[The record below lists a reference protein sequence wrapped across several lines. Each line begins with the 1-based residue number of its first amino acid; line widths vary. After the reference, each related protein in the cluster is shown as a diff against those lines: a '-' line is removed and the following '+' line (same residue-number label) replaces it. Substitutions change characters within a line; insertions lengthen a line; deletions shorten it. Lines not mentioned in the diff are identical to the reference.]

1 MKKLISFLSGI
12 VLIAIAIGM
21 VGAAC
26 IIYDTTNSSEIKPYF
41 FQPNTLSQRRVDDPK
56 TVSDLGDETVR
67 NMLIY
72 KYVNEYFYVVPN
84 QKEIDSRIKGYYSP
98 RTPTV
103 LRGMSAKPAFDYWVK
118 NESERIR
125 ELSSKGV
132 MRTIDVKNISVG
144 ATGHLI
150 VEYELKT
157 WFTANDMY
165 ETPTITRGRMYMDV
179 RYTPGT
185 YQDTAA
191 LERLERGVDAASVF
205 NFTVLNVE
213 QE

>member
-1 MKKLISFLSGI
+1 MRKLLSFLSGI
-12 VLIAIAIGM
+12 ILIAFAIGM
-21 VGAAC
+21 VGVVC
-26 IIYDTTNSSEIKPYF
+26 IVYDTADSSEIKPYF

-56 TVSDLGDETVR
+56 TVADLGDEMVR

-72 KYVNEYFYVVPN
+72 KYINEYFYVVPN
-84 QKEIDSRIKGYYSP
+84 QKEIDSRIKGTYPSGNS
-98 RTPTV
+98 TV

-118 NESERIR
+118 NESEKIR
-125 ELSSKGV
+125 ELSARGI

-165 ETPTITRGRMYMDV
+165 ETPTTTRGRMYMDV

-185 YQDTAA
+185 RQDTVA

-205 NFTVLNVE
+205 NFTVLSVE